1 MSEYVD
7 LTDLVVWVVA
17 ALLIVSAIARIKDL
31 LAIPRLPV
39 GRPGASDVPP
49 AVSAVVAARDEA
61 THIEATVRGLLAQRD
76 VRIDVRVV
84 DDRSADDTALRAAR
98 AGGGDAR
105 LSVER
110 VERLPDG
117 WLGKPHACQVG
128 AARSRGEWIL
138 FADADVLLAPDV
150 VARAVAAA
158 ECAGVEHVCLFPSDS
173 AVGPLARSALLNF
186 GASLAHYAARAN
198 RDHPRYFI
206 GIGAF
211 NLVRADAYV
220 AIGGHDLLRMEIVDD
235 LKLGFLLRR
244 AGFRSRAYVASGDVH
259 VHWAPTV
266 TAMIRALE
274 KNLFAMLDFSF
285 TRGWLAVV
293 GLSGLL
299 AAGYAAP
306 FAGGAAGRAAAL
318 AWIATLVPAAVHSLH
333 SGWGL
338 LPALLAPIT
347 APVIIVALANSVWS
361 AWRHGGV
368 RWRGTL
374 YPLEQLRSGRVPI
387 RWPRR

>member
-1 MSEYVD
+1 MSDYVD
-7 LTDLVVWVVA
+7 LTGVLAWVVV
-17 ALLIVSAIARIKDL
+17 ALLLVSAIARTKDL
-31 LAIPRLPV
+31 LAIPRLPA
-39 GRPGASDVPP
+39 GRPGASQAPP

-61 THIEATVRGLLAQRD
+61 TRIEATVRGLLAQQD

-110 VERLPDG
+110 VDRLPDG
-117 WLGKPHACQVG
+117 WLGKPHACRLG

-138 FADADVLLAPDV
+138 FVDADVRLAPDV
-150 VARAVAAA
+150 VARAIAAA
-158 ECAGVEHVCLFPSDS
+158 DRAGVEHVCLFPSDS
-173 AVGPLARSALLNF
+173 ADGPLVRSALLNF
-186 GASLAHYAARAN
+186 GAGLAHYAARTN

-211 NLVRADAYV
+211 NLVRADAYA
-220 AIGGHDLLRMEIVDD
+220 AIGGHDLLKMEIVDD

-266 TAMIRALE
+266 SGMIRALE

-285 TRGWLAVV
+285 ARGWLAVA

-299 AAGYAAP
+299 VAGYAAP
-306 FAGGAAGRAAAL
+306 FTGGAAGRAAAL
-318 AWIATLVPAAVHSLH
+318 AWVATLVPAAMHSLH

-338 LPALLAPIT
+338 LPALLAPLT
-347 APVIIVALANSVWS
+347 APAIVVALANSVWS
-361 AWRHGGV
+361 AWRQGGV

-374 YPLEQLRSGRVPI
+374 YPLERLRAGRLPI
-387 RWPRR
+387 RWRRG